1 MQKNTFVNL
10 WQKNYFFEWKILFF
24 IVKFLIGI
32 LFLKLNLN
40 DSIHDKIKNHNL
52 LVHGW
57 YSPKGL
63 RDMSS
68 SSHNF
73 IFEQKSIFSFYF
85 IYSMIG
91 ARKYTLHHDFK
102 SKGRFQEMAYR
113 FIRGRC
119 CKGFKF
125 RPGSPTHAL
134 SSTWSLKNLGG
145 IYHVG
150 CSNYFHV
157 QTVIYTYSLYS
168 FLGGQWYGVWN
179 LSDQLFQLMRRII
192 AHIQLP
198 CIHVSTSLNRLD
210 ESNAWK
216 PNIHPFSHK
225 KP

>member
-24 IVKFLIGI
+24 IIKFLIGI

-73 IFEQKSIFSFYF
+73 ILEQKSIFSFYF

-102 SKGRFQEMAYR
+102 SEGRFQEMAL
-113 FIRGRC
+113 GVGVV
-119 CKGFKF
+119 KA
-125 RPGSPTHAL
+125 S
-134 SSTWSLKNLGG
+134 NLGQG
-145 IYHVG
+145 VQPMPFPQLGLWKILVG
-150 CSNYFHV
+150 Y
-157 QTVIYTYSLYS
+157 IM
-168 FLGGQWYGVWN
+168 WGVPIIFMCKP
-179 LSDQLFQLMRRII
+179 LFILI
-192 AHIQLP
+192 L
-198 CIHVSTSLNRLD
+198 CI
-210 ESNAWK
+210 
-216 PNIHPFSHK
+216 PF
-225 KP
+225 